1 MSVFSIFNHP
11 GCYFMDSYY
20 LFGVLLSLETTIFKF
35 SSEFKGNFGQST
47 SFNACPEAT

>member
-20 LFGVLLSLETTIFKF
+20 LFDVLLTADMKNNKENLRGNHA
-35 SSEFKGNFGQST
+35 SSDVSGAPLGAN
-47 SFNACPEAT
+47 